1 MLNSKI
7 GAKNII
13 LGGLGVLI
21 IGFVVG
27 VFFLIPK
34 NDKPQPLKNKKPS
47 LDMALG
53 ERARLKGV
61 EYTIEGFKN
70 DRLVHI
76 KAKKAV
82 AKDAKV
88 MPFIKTS
95 LKQILHLK
103 KVSLRSVCKDDE
115 VDVEIE
121 AKKGEYNLQK
131 KRMKLSD
138 LQKARFFD
146 KSLHT
151 EQLSLIL
158 DTDLQDIKIITG
170 PFSIRDNSD
179 RIIKRGRNLSGF
191 LNEIF

>member
-1 MLNSKI
+1 
-7 GAKNII
+7 
-13 LGGLGVLI
+13 
-21 IGFVVG
+21 
-27 VFFLIPK
+27 
-34 NDKPQPLKNKKPS
+34 
-47 LDMALG
+47 MALG

-82 AKDAKV
+82 ARDAKV

-138 LQKARFFD
+138 LRKARFFD